1 MLSYKTVNSN
11 TLELLKKLMSE
22 NLFHEMRLVGGTAL
36 ALQYGHR
43 NSIDL
48 DFFGKLDASDD
59 EILSVLNQYNDLEI
73 LKESDKIKIY
83 KINGIKVDFVSY
95 DYPWLDNVVCEDG
108 IRLASPKDIGAMK
121 IYAAEGRG
129 SRKDFID
136 IYYLLKRFSLEE
148 LLSFYKSK
156 YPNHSEFVA
165 LRSLTYFSD
174 AETYPMPL
182 MFTDDNWE
190 TMKKEICNAVASYAK
205 NQ

>member
-136 IYYLLKRFSLEE
+136 IFYLLKRFSLEE
-148 LLSFYKSK
+148 LLSFYKLK

-182 MFTDDNWE
+182 MYTDDSWE
-190 TMKKEICNAVASYAK
+190 TMKKEICNTVASYAK

>member
-1 MLSYKTVNSN
+1 
-11 TLELLKKLMSE
+11 MSE

-174 AETYPMPL
+174 AETHPMPL

-190 TMKKEICNAVASYAK
+190 TMKKEICDAVASYAK

>member
-148 LLSFYKSK
+148 LLSFYNSK
-156 YPNHSEFVA
+156 FPNHSEFVA

-182 MFTDDNWE
+182 MYTDDNWE

>member
-1 MLSYKTVNSN
+1 MLSYKTVSTN
-11 TLELLKKLMSE
+11 TLELLKRLMEE
-22 NLFHEMRLVGGTAL
+22 NLFHDMRLVGDTAL

-48 DFFGKLDASDD
+48 DFFGKLEASNDD
-59 EILSVLNQYNDLEI
+59 ILSVLNQFDELEV
-73 LKESDKIKIY
+73 LKQSDKIKIY
-83 KINGIKVDFVSY
+83 KINGVKVDFVSY
-95 DYPWLDNVVCEDG
+95 EYPWLDEVVREDG

-136 IYYLLKRFSLEE
+136 IYYLLKRFSLKE

-165 LRSLTYFSD
+165 LRSLTYFFD

-182 MFTDDNWE
+182 MYTDDNWE
-190 TMKKEICNAVASYAK
+190 TMKKEICNAVESYAK
-205 NQ
+205 NK

>member
-182 MFTDDNWE
+182 MYTDDNWE